1 MSTYSL
7 YLVYFGFMQLKSCF
21 GFDTFFA
28 TDVRRFGD
36 GGIFIGNLRKPIDEV
51 IPKLEK
57 KLSDVAGRDVVVWF
71 MEEKANDITK
81 QVSTIPSFVSI
92 FLNSCF
98 LCEFCIVERG
108 PTLLHDVRHALFSVN
123 CAHHPLMSLTIDSF
137 HALM

>member
-1 MSTYSL
+1 
-7 YLVYFGFMQLKSCF
+7 MQLKSCF

-57 KLSDVAGRDVVVWF
+57 KLSDAAGRDVVVWF

-81 QVSTIPSFVSI
+81 QVLTIPSFISM
-92 FLNSCF
+92 FLNSWSWF
-98 LCEFCIVERG
+98 LC
-108 PTLLHDVRHALFSVN
+108 
-123 CAHHPLMSLTIDSF
+123 
-137 HALM
+137 